1 MRLVMHLIVA
11 TLISLTTW
19 QCSLEKNHV
28 VMEDVNTSGWDNA
41 ISLQYISDV
50 TELRNISITLR
61 VRESFE
67 ADKLAFDIT
76 TMTSDSLRYN
86 EQVILPVDF
95 QWQGSVARSMEIEL
109 PYRHNVELSRNGEYI
124 IRLRPLTP
132 IKGVE
137 SAGINF
143 KSMK

>member
-1 MRLVMHLIVA
+1 MKLVMHLMVA

-28 VMEDVNTSGWDNA
+28 VMEDVNASGWDNA

-109 PYRHNVELSRNGEYI
+109 PYRHNVEISRNGEYI
-124 IRLRPLTP
+124 IRLRPLTS

>member
-1 MRLVMHLIVA
+1 MRFVMRLMVA

-19 QCSLEKNHV
+19 QCSLDKNHV
-28 VMEDVNTSGWDNA
+28 VMEDVNTTSWDNP
-41 ISLQYISDV
+41 ISLQYIS
-50 TELRNISITLR
+50 EEKEPRNLSITLR

-67 ADKLAFDIT
+67 AEKLAFDIT
-76 TMTSDSLRYN
+76 TMTSDSLCYN
-86 EQVILPVDF
+86 EQVTLPVDF
-95 QWQGSVARSMEIEL
+95 QWQGNVARSMEIEL
-109 PYRHNVELSRNGEYI
+109 PYRRNVEFSRNGEYI
-124 IRLRPLTP
+124 IRLRPLSP